1 MSARK
6 VGSSRSL
13 FVSQAHNRQA
23 ALVLGRQIRV
33 LEKNFQRRIRETD
46 REKRNLNL
54 EMTQTMMTTGYSALG
69 IQPTPEEEPEIVA
82 SLRRGISRMDFSLHD
97 PPVRW
102 ALESPRSRLVAM
114 SMDSSAKGFNSIL
127 GTTRPLRMF
136 SAPPRIRTSRS
147 SSPTSPTTANGQ
159 GSNNSLSA
167 LANNKLSEEEEDA
180 TESDNRRKSTNQKQ
194 VTIRVITAPQ
204 RRLSVMTLRG
214 GASAPAQR
222 KDAVPGSAPGALP
235 KREGSLSEQRA
246 QLMQRRQSRPEQTLF
261 SDSIGQ
267 NGAWAKRSA
276 GRRTDTSVMST
287 KNDLPLCSPRPGQ
300 PQLMCVKS

>member
-23 ALVLGRQIRV
+23 ALVLGRQIKV

-69 IQPTPEEEPEIVA
+69 IAPTPEEEPEIVA

-147 SSPTSPTTANGQ
+147 SSPTSPATLNAQ
-159 GSNNSLSA
+159 GSSTSL

-180 TESDNRRKSTNQKQ
+180 IDNDNRRRSSNQKQ

-214 GASAPAQR
+214 GGGAPAQR

-235 KREGSLSEQRA
+235 KRDGSLSEQRA
-246 QLMQRRQSRPEQTLF
+246 QLMQRRQSRPEQALF
-261 SDSIGQ
+261 SASIGQ
-267 NGAWAKRSA
+267 NGAWGKRNG
-276 GRRTDTSVMST
+276 GRRTDMMS
-287 KNDLPLCSPRPGQ
+287 NNPDLPLCSPRPGQ

>member
-46 REKRNLNL
+46 REKRNVNL
-54 EMTQTMMTTGYSALG
+54 EMTQTMMTTGYSAMG
-69 IQPTPEEEPEIVA
+69 IQPTPQEEPEIVA
-82 SLRRGISRMDFSLHD
+82 SLRRGISRMDFSLHN

-147 SSPTSPTTANGQ
+147 SSPTSPATVNGQ
-159 GSNNSLSA
+159 GSNNSLPA
-167 LANNKLSEEEEDA
+167 FANNKLSEEEEDA
-180 TESDNRRKSTNQKQ
+180 TENDNRRKSTNQKQ

-214 GASAPAQR
+214 GGAPAQR
-222 KDAVPGSAPGALP
+222 KDAIPGSAPVALP

-246 QLMQRRQSRPEQTLF
+246 QLMQRRQSRPEQSLF

-267 NGAWAKRSA
+267 NGTWAKRSV
-276 GRRTDTSVMST
+276 GRRTEMISPKS
-287 KNDLPLCSPRPGQ
+287 DLPLCSPRPGQ